1 MKHSVSFLLSM
12 ILLLAM
18 STTAIAQETAEG
30 FQYRVETDGTVTI
43 TGYSGNGGKMSIPS
57 EVEGAAVRTIGNGA
71 FVNNSTIS
79 SVYVPEGVT
88 HIGNGVFNNCSGL
101 VNIELPTTLVSIGEG
116 AFEACGSLARI
127 RIPNNITEIK
137 DKMFMNCYE
146 LKEIIL
152 PSSLKS
158 IGYASII
165 GCGSLVSIELPYGLE
180 TIGREALCCN
190 NKLKSLVIPNS
201 VKEISSSAFHS
212 CPELK
217 SVILPASL
225 KKLNSSM
232 FYECPGLEKLVI
244 PKSVTSINDSMMFD
258 GSYKVNIWGFKGSTA
273 EKLAKKKGIPFVT
286 VEPVKDMLLLLRDE
300 NVANGKLFID
310 LGSSA
315 STLQLT
321 AQTSPENPWPGVAW
335 KSSDAK
341 VASVDAS
348 GLVSGLKKGK
358 TTITATAVDGS
369 GKKAT
374 CDVNV
379 ANLVKEIRITGDYTV
394 QGGKKTTLQAIVL
407 PDTADTKKLDWGTS
421 DKGIAT
427 VDTKGVVSAK
437 KLTEAQAVKITATAK
452 DGSGTFAEFII
463 TVVPFAEPLDLNAIN
478 NTNTTGSDSRFVGK
492 LYRVTGIIYQAMGP
506 SDGGNA
512 LILIEPNV
520 MAKGMGSTLPLEI
533 NIWLTPDEFEKIG
546 GISSEGKQVDIS
558 VKLTSISR
566 NTLSK
571 DAAVKGYPIQLEFG
585 EYN

>member
-1 MKHSVSFLLSM
+1 MKHSVSFLLAI

-43 TGYSGNGGKMSIPS
+43 TGYTRNSAKMNIPS

-79 SVYVPEGVT
+79 SVYVPEGIT
-88 HIGNGVFNNCSGL
+88 HIGNGVFNNCTGL
-101 VNIELPTTLVSIGEG
+101 VSIELPTTLLSIGEG
-116 AFEACGSLARI
+116 AFEACGSLVRI
-127 RIPNNITEIK
+127 RIPNNVTEIK

-146 LKEIIL
+146 LKEIVL
-152 PSSLKS
+152 PSALKS

-165 GCGSLVSIELPYGLE
+165 GCGSLESIELPYGLE

-286 VEPVKDMLLLLRDE
+286 IEPVKDVLLLLRSE
-300 NVANGKLFID
+300 NVANGKLSID
-310 LGSSA
+310 LGSSTT
-315 STLQLT
+315 TLQLT

-348 GLVSGLKKGK
+348 GLVIGLKKGK
-358 TTITATAVDGS
+358 TTITATASDGS
-369 GKKAT
+369 GNKAT
-374 CDVNV
+374 CEVNV
-379 ANLVKEIRITGDYTV
+379 ANLVKEVRITGDATI
-394 QGGKKTTLQAIVL
+394 QAGKKTALQAIVL
-407 PDTADTKKLDWGTS
+407 PDTADSKKLDWITS
-421 DKGIAT
+421 DKSIAT
-427 VDTKGVVSAK
+427 VDAKGVVSAK
-437 KLTEAQAVKITATAK
+437 KLTEAQPVKITATAK
-452 DGSGTFAEFII
+452 DGSGTFAEFVIS
-463 TVVPFAEPLDLNAIN
+463 VVPFAEPLDLNAIN
-478 NTNTTGSDSRFVGK
+478 STNTVASDSRFVGK
-492 LYRVTGIIYQAMGP
+492 LYRVTGIIDQAMEP
-506 SDGGNA
+506 SDGDNA
-512 LILIEPNV
+512 FATIQPDV
-520 MAKGMGSTLPLEI
+520 MAKGMGSIYPLEI
-533 NIWLTPDEFEKIG
+533 NLWLTSDEFEKIG
-546 GISSEGKQVDIS
+546 GMSSVGKQIDIS
-558 VKLTSISR
+558 VILTEISR
-566 NTLSK
+566 NAMSK
-571 DAAVKGYPIQLEFG
+571 DPAIKGYPIQLVFG
-585 EYN
+585 ESD